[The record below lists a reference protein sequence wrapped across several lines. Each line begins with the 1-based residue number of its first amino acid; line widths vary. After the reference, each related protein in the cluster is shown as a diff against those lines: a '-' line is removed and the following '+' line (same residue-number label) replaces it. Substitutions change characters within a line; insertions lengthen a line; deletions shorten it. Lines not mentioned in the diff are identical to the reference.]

1 MSVTQTAVKE
11 SVQRVLSEDVLTLQ
25 EACGEVA
32 MLTRRRPDKT
42 TLYRW
47 CLRGIRG
54 TKLDHARVGV
64 QILTSR
70 QALTRFIEA
79 RTAKAGQ

>member
-1 MSVTQTAVKE
+1 MPTATPDAVKN
-11 SVQRVLSEDVLTLQ
+11 SVQRVLSEDVLTLR
-25 EACGEVA
+25 EACNELA
-32 MLTRRRPDKT
+32 LITRRRPDKT

-47 CLRGIRG
+47 CFKGVG
-54 TKLDHARVGV
+54 GVKLDFARVGV

-79 RTAKAGQ
+79 RSSR